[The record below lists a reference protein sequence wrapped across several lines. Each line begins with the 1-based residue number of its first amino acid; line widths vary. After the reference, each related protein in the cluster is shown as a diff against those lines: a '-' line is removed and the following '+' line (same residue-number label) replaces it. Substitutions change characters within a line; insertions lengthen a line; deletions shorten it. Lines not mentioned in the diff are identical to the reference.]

1 MRLNEELQCPPY
13 FYDNQSSSVLAE
25 ESSSV
30 VPQSI
35 ETLVQRTHPIQ
46 HSPSFSSPS
55 APSTSSVLEILG
67 TITSRPPVPEPTL
80 PEPVHVSLENL
91 NPTKITGQ
99 VLSFPRSMFGFIDVA
114 KPLTLRMKADQKFI
128 IPPNCFSIT
137 ADAVRI
143 LLPHNQLSETAPEIA
158 QPNPPPTLV
167 TDQRLSVVVQ
177 NLSPKSHVNV
187 DNLVLTSPDA
197 SGFRSPINRSANS
210 NELKNLAR
218 NSCER
223 SPNITTLVN
232 SEKARTSQ
240 EVSDVDKR
248 SKKSDDTQ
256 ASPNKDQ
263 PTNACL
269 KNINCLRNFFQFL
282 TIRDLLRVV
291 QVCKIWKM
299 VAEYRPL
306 VS

>member
-13 FYDNQSSSVLAE
+13 FYDNQSSSVLTD

-30 VPQSI
+30 APQSI
-35 ETLVQRTHPIQ
+35 KTLVQRTHPIQ
-46 HSPSFSSPS
+46 HSSSFSSPS

-91 NPTKITGQ
+91 NPAKITGQ

-143 LLPHNQLSETAPEIA
+143 LLPHNQLSETAPQMA
-158 QPNPPPTLV
+158 QENPPTLV
-167 TDQRLSVVVQ
+167 TDQSLSVTVQ

-187 DNLVLTSPDA
+187 DSLVLTSPDA
-197 SGFRSPINRSANS
+197 SGFRSPINRSAIS

-223 SPNITTLVN
+223 SPNSTLAC

-240 EVSDVDKR
+240 EVSDADKR

-256 ASPNKDQ
+256 ASSNKDQ

-269 KNINCLRNFFQFL
+269 KNINCLRHFFQFL

-299 VAEYRPL
+299 VAEYPPL